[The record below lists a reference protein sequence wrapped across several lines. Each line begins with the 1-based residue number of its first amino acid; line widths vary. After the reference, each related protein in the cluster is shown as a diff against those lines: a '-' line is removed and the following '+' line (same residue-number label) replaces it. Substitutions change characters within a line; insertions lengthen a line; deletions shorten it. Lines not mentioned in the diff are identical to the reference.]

1 MEQIVQFFSDWT
13 LQDVA
18 QWATAIVTAAA
29 AIAAVTPS
37 KSDNKYVQKAMNILN
52 ALGLNVNKAKNKDA

>member
-1 MEQIVQFFSDWT
+1 METVIEFFSNWT

-37 KSDNKYVQKAMNILN
+37 KSDNVYVQKAMNILN
-52 ALGLNVNKAKNKDA
+52 ALGLNVNKAKNKDS

>member
-1 MEQIVQFFSDWT
+1 MDAIVEFFSTWT
-13 LQDVA
+13 IEDVA
-18 QWATAIVTAAA
+18 TWATAIVTAAA

-37 KSDNKYVQKAMNILN
+37 KSDNKYVQKALSILN